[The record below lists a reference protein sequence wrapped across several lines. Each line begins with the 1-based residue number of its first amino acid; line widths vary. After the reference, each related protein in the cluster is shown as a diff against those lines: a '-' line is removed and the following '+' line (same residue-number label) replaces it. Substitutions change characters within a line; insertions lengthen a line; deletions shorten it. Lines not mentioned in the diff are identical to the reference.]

1 MLKSHNSK
9 VEQSCQVLK
18 FQHVA
23 KILVIYYNIYYNY
36 VTIMVIIMKY
46 GGKIIQF

>member
-23 KILVIYYNIYYNY
+23 KILVIYYI
-36 VTIMVIIMKY
+36 TIMIIIMKDY
-46 GGKIIQF
+46 SVLAQCYVYIN